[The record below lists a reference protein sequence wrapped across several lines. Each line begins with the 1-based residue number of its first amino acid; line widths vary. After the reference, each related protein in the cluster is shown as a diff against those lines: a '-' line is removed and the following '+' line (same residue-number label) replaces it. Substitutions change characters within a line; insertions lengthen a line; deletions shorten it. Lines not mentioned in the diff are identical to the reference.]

1 MILIRTRAIL
11 TAIACCLMLWFATQ
25 ASAKPESGDISAE
38 QGQNNAANSAFS
50 AEQSAA
56 EKAIATIE
64 PRPFSKAGRGEIA
77 IGMGTIASDIFIV
90 YLPVSLRG
98 GYHFK
103 EWASL
108 ELTASFMGCFS
119 NEVGEN
125 MARGGSQKCMRALT
139 PTYDRLTETSG
150 DTQLRSVTI
159 KEYQVA
165 RFALNPIFSPF
176 AGKFSLMNSAIV
188 HYDLNLSAGLGV
200 LVVEMPDALHIG
212 KIQYGASFE
221 GNFGLG
227 LRFVFRNFVG
237 VRLDFREYLFGK
249 QNDKGLGTS
258 SEIALS
264 VSFLL

>member
-1 MILIRTRAIL
+1 MFLI
-11 TAIACCLMLWFATQ
+11 ATNANAQSASDDAADEQ
-25 ASAKPESGDISAE
+25 ARIE
-38 QGQNNAANSAFS
+38 AANNSFS

-90 YLPVSLRG
+90 YLPVTLRG

-103 EWASL
+103 EWVSL
-108 ELTASFMGCFS
+108 ELAASFMGCFS
-119 NEVGEN
+119 DEVGEN
-125 MARGGSQKCMRALT
+125 LARSGSQKCMRALT

-165 RFALNPIFSPF
+165 RFALNPIFSPIV
-176 AGKFSLMNSAIV
+176 GKFSLMNSAIV

-200 LVVEMPDALHIG
+200 LVVEMPDSLHIG
-212 KIQYGASFE
+212 KIDYGASFE

-258 SEIALS
+258 SEFALS